1 MSAYPWLEEYLLQR
15 PGVTSDFKVEWGWQR
30 YMVGGKLCA
39 AFIHPT
45 YKSSAAFAD
54 KDLLTLKFDPLLP
67 PLRPQPH
74 PEVLPGFYSDKRCW
88 NSVDLGGGLPDDLLR
103 QMIDD
108 SYQLVFA
115 KLTKK
120 SQREIAAA
128 PEK

>member
-30 YMVGGKLCA
+30 YMVGGKLFA
-39 AFIHPT
+39 ALMHPT
-45 YKSSAAFAD
+45 DKYDAAYAE
-54 KDLLTLKFDPLLP
+54 KDLLNLKCDPLL
-67 PLRPQPH
+67 RQQH

-103 QMIDD
+103 RMIDD

-120 SQREIAAA
+120 LQREIAAV